1 MQAKGYGSVVSFDG
15 QNIVID
21 RNKLLT
27 AQYGFNQTI
36 IPVTSVVAVN
46 ASKAT
51 ILTNGLFCLSVMTAN
66 GPTELITSAAES
78 RKSPYCAIFTKG
90 HAQEFQQLV
99 DEVNAAKPVQAMP
112 ILEDQS
118 GDTVYA
124 RQMKKSTE
132 EKQERLARQQVEG
145 RLVEMFSGSDGTRF
159 ALFEHAIRCGSESH
173 SLDGVSASVLDG
185 SALESRVTAT
195 RLLLLG
201 VFAFAF
207 KKKKGGEKY
216 VLIEGPDFAW
226 MAEADRKHIRDAV
239 KFATA
244 VQNQVL
250 KQQH

>member
-15 QNIVID
+15 QNIVIE
-21 RNKLLT
+21 RNKLVA

-99 DEVNAAKPVQAMP
+99 DEVNATKPVQAMP

-118 GDTVYA
+118 NDTVYS
-124 RQMKKSTE
+124 RPMKKQSE
-132 EKQERLARQQVEG
+132 EK
-145 RLVEMFSGSDGTRF
+145 
-159 ALFEHAIRCGSESH
+159 
-173 SLDGVSASVLDG
+173 
-185 SALESRVTAT
+185 
-195 RLLLLG
+195 
-201 VFAFAF
+201 
-207 KKKKGGEKY
+207 
-216 VLIEGPDFAW
+216 
-226 MAEADRKHIRDAV
+226 AE
-239 KFATA
+239 
-244 VQNQVL
+244 
-250 KQQH
+250 